1 MAATIKDIAQ
11 RTGLGLATISKY
23 LNGGHVLPRN
33 QALIEEAIEALHFQI
48 NETARN
54 LKTKRTGYVGLVMPA
69 LSNSFMMEIIHQIQL
84 DLRACGYGTA
94 LCCAAPGT
102 DDVRKRTEIESID
115 FLLKKGVDGIINLPQ
130 NEDGRHLLKPLD
142 LGIPVTLIDKQIP
155 ELADR
160 VSSVVIDNVAAA
172 RMAVDELLNAGHRN
186 ILGIFAEENNY
197 TARRRHEGFVDALKQ
212 RGYAVNPQNAVFLRN
227 TSAEEGC
234 RLIRERLH
242 QCKPTAVF
250 ASNSGLT
257 SRAVTALEA
266 EGLKI
271 PADVSMIGF
280 DGVGTQSGWGMQLY
294 SILQPTR
301 DMGSAAAQIMSEQL
315 QALAQGKT
323 LPPQVRTLP
332 IELFRGNSLRT
343 L

>member
-23 LNGGHVLPRN
+23 LNGGHVLPKN
-33 QALIEEAIEALHFQI
+33 QAAIEEAIEALHFQI

-84 DLRACGYGTA
+84 ELRAYGYGTA

-102 DDVRKRTEIESID
+102 DEVRKRTELDSID

-130 NEDGRHLLKPLD
+130 NEDGCHLLKPLE

-160 VSSVVIDNVAAA
+160 VSSVMIDNVAAA
-172 RMAVDELLNAGHRN
+172 RMATDELLNAGHRH
-186 ILGIFAEENNY
+186 ILGVFAEENNY
-197 TARRRHEGFVDALKQ
+197 TARRRYEGFVDALKQ
-212 RGYAVNPQNAVFLRN
+212 RGYPIDAKDSVFLPN
-227 TSAEEGC
+227 TSVEDNC
-234 RLIRERLH
+234 RVICQRLRER
-242 QCKPTAVF
+242 KPTAVF

-257 SRAVTALEA
+257 SKALIAIEA

-271 PADVSMIGF
+271 PKDISLIGF
-280 DGVGTQSGWGMQLY
+280 DGVGTEEGWGLRLY
-294 SILQPTR
+294 SILQPTVAI
-301 DMGSAAAQIMSEQL
+301 GAAAAQIMSGQL
-315 QALAQGKT
+315 QAIAQGKT

-332 IELFRGNSLRT
+332 TELRRGNSLRT
-343 L
+343 I